1 MRTIADFFSSF
12 NRTHFFFSQ
21 YRSKIV
27 VEPTIS
33 HTTMRFRRIRR
44 PSGLGRQLKFRFS
57 RPCSRADELAAVV
70 GPPIPLLLNTSRL
83 YIPVQTRPKI
93 LKYVANMPHR
103 MARRPEFIGMEK
115 FFGSWIHL
123 LEKTREHTQ
132 FTRRIINRT
141 TSAFHRDSNIFRFFL
156 KRMRHK
162 LRTFVKSRRCRCWTT
177 PAVYSSFIN
186 SRFRYTMQ
194 IL

>member
-1 MRTIADFFSSF
+1 MTKFVVPRRIILFLLIRHSFWMRTICRLLSFDRTYFFFSS
-12 NRTHFFFSQ
+12 SQ
-21 YRSKIV
+21 CRSEIV

-93 LKYVANMPHR
+93 FKYVANMPRR
-103 MARRPEFIGMEK
+103 MARRPEFIEK
-115 FFGSWIHL
+115 VVRPVNSFSRMLRHNSQCVAPSTGQIPLSIAIRIFLSPPLPLFFS
-123 LEKTREHTQ
+123 R
-132 FTRRIINRT
+132 
-141 TSAFHRDSNIFRFFL
+141 
-156 KRMRHK
+156 
-162 LRTFVKSRRCRCWTT
+162 KSTAHGFAT
-177 PAVYSSFIN
+177 
-186 SRFRYTMQ
+186 
-194 IL
+194 ILNLI